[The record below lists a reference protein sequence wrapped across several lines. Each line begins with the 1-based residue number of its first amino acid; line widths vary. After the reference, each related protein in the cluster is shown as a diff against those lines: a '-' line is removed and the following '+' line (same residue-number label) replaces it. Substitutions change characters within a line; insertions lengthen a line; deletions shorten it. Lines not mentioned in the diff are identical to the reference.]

1 MARKAYP
8 RRYAQAIF
16 EIALEKQELDKWQD
30 DLDLLAG
37 AVADASV
44 QAVLASPK
52 VKLNEKIKLL
62 ASALDKVNPLARN
75 LAGLLLSRDGVGM
88 LGAVA
93 GEYRR
98 LLDEHR
104 GIAPAE
110 VITAVP
116 LDEGEAKRL
125 ADRLSAL
132 AGKQVVLETAVDDA
146 IIGGVIARIGGKLLD
161 GSTRSKL
168 EALRRELVGTGRK
181 H

>member
-16 EIALEKQELDKWQD
+16 EIALEKQELDKWQA

-37 AVADASV
+37 AVADADV
-44 QAVLASPK
+44 QAVLSSPK
-52 VKLNEKIKLL
+52 VKLEEKIKLL
-62 ASALDKVNPLARN
+62 GGALDRVNPLARN
-75 LAGLLLSRDGVGM
+75 LAGLLLSREGINLLAGI
-88 LGAVA
+88 A

-116 LDEGEAKRL
+116 LDDKDEKKL
-125 ADRLSAL
+125 AERLSAL
-132 AGKQVVLETAVDDA
+132 AGKQVVLETNVDDD

-168 EALRRELVGTGRK
+168 EALRRELVGSGRK